1 MTKQDLLA
9 ISIILANTLNGVEC
23 VTNSAE
29 ISEAYSVAIQDFKKA

>member
-1 MTKQDLLA
+1 MTKQDIIA

-29 ISEAYSVAIQDFKKA
+29 ISEAYSVAIKDIKRA